1 MSMVTLAMP
10 VTAANRLTGSTQPGL
25 PEDAPL
31 AQRCRLREVS
41 AFEELFRMHSPRLKS
56 VAWNLLRRRQD
67 AEDAVQETFL
77 KAYRHIGTF
86 HGNCTLA
93 TWLCRILI
101 NTCRDM
107 ASRHSRRF
115 EHASDELDVHSS
127 PGVDPTLALVL
138 EQALTC
144 LSPILREVFL
154 LAESEGFSHP
164 EIASILDIDTG
175 TSRSRLCEARR
186 QLRQALLTRREDQ

>member
-1 MSMVTLAMP
+1 MVTLAMP
-10 VTAANRLTGSTQPGL
+10 VTAAQRVSGNNKPDQPS
-25 PEDAPL
+25 DAAL

-41 AFEELFRMHSPRLKS
+41 AFEELFRSHSPRMKS
-56 VAWNLLRRRQD
+56 VAWNLLRRKQD

-77 KAYRHIGTF
+77 KAYRHIDSF
-86 HGNCTLA
+86 HGHCSLA
-93 TWLCRILI
+93 SWLFRILV

-115 EHASDELDVHSS
+115 EHSSEELDLHSG
-127 PGVDPTLALVL
+127 PRTDPTVALVL
-138 EQALTC
+138 EQVLTT

-164 EIASILDIDTG
+164 EIASILDIEEG
-175 TSRSRLCEARR
+175 TSRTRLFEARR
-186 QLRQALLTRREDQ
+186 QLRQALRTRREEQ